1 MLIFE
6 LPVDRAVRCYN
17 AFWFGAE
24 DPIMTN
30 EEMQRAMDFIVQQQA
45 QAGTKIDAVGEK
57 LNLLAETQKR
67 AEERWAQTENGIR
80 ALLSIAEMHEREIQ
94 SHTQQILS
102 IGENAKATDE
112 RLNALINVVQRQL
125 SNGRNGK

>member
-1 MLIFE
+1 
-6 LPVDRAVRCYN
+6 
-17 AFWFGAE
+17 
-24 DPIMTN
+24 MTN
-30 EEMQRAMDFIVQQQA
+30 EEMQRTMDFIVQQQA
-45 QAGTKIDAVGEK
+45 QTSVKIDA
-57 LNLLAETQKR
+57 LTETQNR

-80 ALLSIAEMHEREIQ
+80 ALLALAEMHEREIQSHTQQIQ

-112 RLNALINVVQRQL
+112 RLNALINVVERQI

>member
-1 MLIFE
+1 
-6 LPVDRAVRCYN
+6 
-17 AFWFGAE
+17 
-24 DPIMTN
+24 MTN

-45 QAGTKIDAVGEK
+45 QTSAKIDA
-57 LNLLAETQKR
+57 LTETQNR

-80 ALLSIAEMHEREIQ
+80 ALLAITEMHEREIQSHTQQIQ

-112 RLNALINVVQRQL
+112 RLNALINVVERQM
-125 SNGRNGK
+125 SNGRNGN